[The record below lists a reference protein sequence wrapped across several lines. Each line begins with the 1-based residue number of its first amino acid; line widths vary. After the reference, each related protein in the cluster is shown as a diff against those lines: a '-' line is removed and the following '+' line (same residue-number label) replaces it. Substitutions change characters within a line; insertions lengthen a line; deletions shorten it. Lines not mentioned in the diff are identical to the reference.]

1 MALNI
6 LAFFL
11 MFSSGRQKPPD
22 YQKET
27 IRGVPHIMF
36 FIFIVFGIYFNAKAQ
51 PTDLCEVSFDKKLV
65 WLKIRNS

>member
-22 YQKET
+22 DQKET
-27 IRGVPHIMF
+27 IRVVPNIMGF

-51 PTDLCEVSFDKKLV
+51 PTDLCKVPFDKK
-65 WLKIRNS
+65 